1 MDKRTYITTQNL
13 TMKKFIG
20 YYIIGAQNQQD
31 AQNEKGLLLWTTVK
45 PSWFKRT
52 LNRVL
57 LNIYWIEKERY
68 SAEKESRNP
77 DVQLAKVRWT
87 KQPK

>member
-1 MDKRTYITTQNL
+1 
-13 TMKKFIG
+13 MKKFIG
-20 YYIIGAQNQQD
+20 YYIIGAQSAED
-31 AQNEKGLLLWTTVK
+31 AQNEKGLLLWSPVK

-57 LNIYWIEKERY
+57 LNIYWVDKERF
-68 SAEKESRNP
+68 SAGSEKKNP
-77 DVQLAKVRWT
+77 DVQLSKVRWT